1 MIMVITYRT
10 QLRNRIVERL
20 RRCGYEV
27 AVPPHRQDVLE
38 AVKQIKPDLIVLD
51 MYVADPS
58 GLEILRRIRGAEYRG
73 KLVALGGTSLSTV
86 LSTAQALGVD
96 QVVSAPQLDHST
108 LDLGPLEASVRAALP
123 PSPEVGV

>member
-1 MIMVITYRT
+1 MIMVITYRPE
-10 QLRNRIVERL
+10 LRDRVVERL

-27 AVPPHRQDVLE
+27 AVPPHRQDVLDG
-38 AVKQIKPDLIVLD
+38 VSQINPDLIILD

-58 GLEILRRIRGAEYRG
+58 GLEMLRRIRRAEYRG
-73 KLVALGGTSLSTV
+73 KVVVLGGASLSTV

-96 QVVSAPQLDHST
+96 QVVSGLELNNST
-108 LDLGPLEASVRAALP
+108 FDLGPLEAAVRAALP

>member
-1 MIMVITYRT
+1 MIMVITYRPE
-10 QLRNRIVERL
+10 LRDRVVERL

-27 AVPPHRQDVLE
+27 AVPPHRQDVLD
-38 AVKQIKPDLIVLD
+38 AVSQIKPDLIILD

-58 GLEILRRIRGAEYRG
+58 GLEMLRRIRGAEYRG
-73 KLVALGGTSLSTV
+73 KVVALGGASLSTV

-96 QVVSAPQLDHST
+96 QVVSGLELNNST
-108 LDLGPLEASVRAALP
+108 FDLGPLEATVRAALP

>member
-10 QLRNRIVERL
+10 QLRDRVVERL

-27 AVPPHRQDVLE
+27 AVAPHRQDVLD

-51 MYVADPS
+51 MYVADPN

-73 KLVALGGTSLSTV
+73 KVVALGGTSLSTV

-96 QVVSAPQLDHST
+96 QVVSGLELNDST
-108 LDLGPLEASVRAALP
+108 FDLGPLEAAILTALP
-123 PSPEVGV
+123 PSSEVSV